1 MELLATYTG
10 QATDL
15 TDWLKGAEINRDKNL
30 RLQYMAGMGLNSEDG
45 GLIFEDL
52 VLFGKFPEDLFVG
65 SEPLIKE
72 LRYMLGFSKIP

>member
-1 MELLATYTG
+1 
-10 QATDL
+10 
-15 TDWLKGAEINRDKNL
+15 
-30 RLQYMAGMGLNSEDG
+30 MAGMGLNSEDG